1 MFCIQDI
8 IKGMINAHIPDI
20 PGYVQLIEA
29 CQNTH
34 MVKLVFEYERCR
46 HGCSIPWEM
55 TRLVNR
61 SVRND
66 EFDMSWDTDI
76 TMTSRFITITLRED
90 D

>member
-1 MFCIQDI
+1 MFGVQDI
-8 IKGMINAHIPDI
+8 IKGMINAHIPEMM
-20 PGYVQLIEA
+20 GYVCLIEA
-29 CQNTH
+29 CQNKH
-34 MVKLVFEYERCR
+34 QIRLVFEYERNR

-76 TMTSRFITITLRED
+76 TMTSRLITVTLRED